1 MSICFSASQVTGKP
15 QGGIETGPGRGG
27 VYESG
32 FTVRLK
38 VKLLY
43 WITFWDLYNK
53 LEAWCEVRMPRRSTE
68 YRIGDRKTFS
78 PWKGAVNLVD
88 HTGCV

>member
-1 MSICFSASQVTGKP
+1 MLSLFVSVQVKSLVSHRAALILV
-15 QGGIETGPGRGG
+15 QAGGGG

-53 LEAWCEVRMPRRSTE
+53 LETWCEVRMPRSSTE

-78 PWKGAVNLVD
+78 PWKGVVN
-88 HTGCV
+88 